1 MVWCPPSPFPY
12 PRPAK
17 LLRRRALVRQSPPK
31 GPTQP
36 NIYTT
41 ANPSSIY
48 LTSRTRHTPPTRR
61 HSTTTSLH
69 LCLALSLSGLIFHF
83 QQSAQGT
90 PPGHLHLH
98 TGIRRAPVAYCAA
111 FQGENT
117 GSSNPARNGRA
128 SKRDRTW
135 SVEVWLK
142 SVGACSCFF
151 YVESKYY

>member
-1 MVWCPPSPFPY
+1 MVWCPPSPY

-17 LLRRRALVRQSPPK
+17 LLRRRAVVRQSPPK

-48 LTSRTRHTPPTRR
+48 LTSCTRHTPPTQ
-61 HSTTTSLH
+61 HH
-69 LCLALSLSGLIFHF
+69 QPPLSLSRPLPLPFRPHLPL
-83 QQSAQGT
+83 SAVRT
-90 PPGHLHLH
+90 RHPPPGHLHLH

-135 SVEVWLK
+135 SVEVRLK

-151 YVESKYY
+151 CVESEYY